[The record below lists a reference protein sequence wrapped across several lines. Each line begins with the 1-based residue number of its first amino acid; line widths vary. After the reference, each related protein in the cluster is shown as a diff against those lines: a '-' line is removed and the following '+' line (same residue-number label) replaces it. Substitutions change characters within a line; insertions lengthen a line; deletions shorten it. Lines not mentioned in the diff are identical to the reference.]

1 MIFALVSQFHIH
13 LLTAF
18 KCLFS
23 VASYCLLRALWKW
36 ILRDRS
42 LTALYWK
49 LSIMLSAPLTRH
61 YKADVSA
68 ELTTDWHRT
77 RHQDTLAHAAT
88 HSLASLM
95 IWCCNHEVMKPFD
108 PDFTFSILPQ
118 KQWGDRSINLTQMGV
133 ATWAASQYGTCTFI
147 MSWKWVGP
155 GCEHCEQGRE
165 LGSHTTLRD
174 EAYEEI
180 IGADRDL
187 TPRYG
192 WQ

>member
-1 MIFALVSQFHIH
+1 MTFRWQL
-13 LLTAF
+13 
-18 KCLFS
+18 
-23 VASYCLLRALWKW
+23 YLRPG
-36 ILRDRS
+36 
-42 LTALYWK
+42 
-49 LSIMLSAPLTRH
+49 IMLSAPLTRH

-88 HSLASLM
+88 HSLASLI

-147 MSWKWVGP
+147 MSWKWASRVWTQWTGTRARLPHDTQRRGLWGNNWGGP
-155 GCEHCEQGRE
+155 RPHSSLWMAVKIFLQHCKN
-165 LGSHTTLRD
+165 
-174 EAYEEI
+174 I
-180 IGADRDL
+180 
-187 TPRYG
+187 
-192 WQ
+192 